1 MPNRNLSR
9 LRQMAVFVARFLK
22 VKRRLTCEISE
33 GFRVSKAEI
42 AASKAGSASARSAS
56 QSALI
61 APATAAASFA
71 TASSLA
77 TSS

>member
-1 MPNRNLSR
+1 
-9 LRQMAVFVARFLK
+9 MA
-22 VKRRLTCEISE
+22 
-33 GFRVSKAEI
+33 
-42 AASKAGSASARSAS
+42 AANAGSASARSAS

-77 TSS
+77 TSSWVSWGGLGDQDEEKIKIALVEINDLIESTEHFDVSD